1 MESETKDKFADRG
14 SERMVLSCVL
24 NSPDLLIDVTTRL
37 GERDF
42 LSDNHRSLFAILT
55 SLAGRG
61 LKSFDL
67 MAVVNEAND
76 KGMLKLIG
84 GAEYVDALTHN
95 LVNPE
100 NIDVYVTKVL
110 DCSTKYKLYR
120 RTEQIQENILS
131 NIGSS
136 DDTETAELLI
146 AKAETGILEVSME
159 SKQVEDAINMGAN
172 IEEILRAKAESP
184 VDVLGLE
191 TGIPLLDKSIN
202 GLTPGSLTVVA
213 ARQKGGK
220 STLLLNMA
228 THIAYTM
235 GVPVL
240 YIDTELSTAEVQMR
254 TVSHMSQ
261 VPERLVTNGK
271 YIENMSHTDNVWR
284 AQALMQRGQFF
295 HKYMPGFSMDAV
307 KSMVRKYHA
316 REGIGVFFFDY
327 IKLPEVSGS
336 DSFKEHQILGNI
348 STGLKDLAGQLNIPV
363 VAAAQIKRGD
373 SSAPKTRFHDSDVAD
388 SDRIGRYCTNLL
400 AVGQKSSKE
409 IEEDGLTCGTHRLQ
423 VLLARSG
430 TPNFYGIDIHC
441 NLPTLTMTQAEHQ
454 AYLLATADQFNR

>member
-1 MESETKDKFADRG
+1 MDADIKDKFTDRG

-24 NSPDLLIDVTTRL
+24 SNPDLLIDVNTRL

-42 LSDNHRSLFAILT
+42 LSDNHRALFAILS
-55 SLAGRG
+55 SLASRG
-61 LKSFDL
+61 VKSFDI

-84 GAEYVDALTHN
+84 GAEYVDALTLN
-95 LVNPE
+95 TVNPE

-110 DCSTKYKLYR
+110 DCSVKYKLYR
-120 RTEQIQENILS
+120 RTQQIQENILS
-131 NIGSS
+131 NVGTS
-136 DDTETAELLI
+136 DESETAELLI

-159 SKQVEDAINMGAN
+159 AKQVEEAIDMGSN
-172 IEEILRAKAESP
+172 IEEVLKAKAEAP

-191 TGIPLLDKSIN
+191 TSIELLDKSIN

-228 THIAYTM
+228 THIAYQM

-284 AQALMQRGQFF
+284 AQALMQRGQFY

-316 REGIGVFFFDY
+316 REGIGVFLMWAF
-327 IKLPEVSGS
+327 
-336 DSFKEHQILGNI
+336 
-348 STGLKDLAGQLNIPV
+348 
-363 VAAAQIKRGD
+363 
-373 SSAPKTRFHDSDVAD
+373 
-388 SDRIGRYCTNLL
+388 
-400 AVGQKSSKE
+400 
-409 IEEDGLTCGTHRLQ
+409 
-423 VLLARSG
+423 
-430 TPNFYGIDIHC
+430 
-441 NLPTLTMTQAEHQ
+441 
-454 AYLLATADQFNR
+454 